1 LGIFVDIPDNIIKA
15 CIEGNRS
22 GQGELYRLVAP
33 KMYGVCLQYAG
44 NEDDAKDIMQDGFIK
59 VFNKIEQ
66 FSGKGSFEG
75 WIRRIIV
82 NTALERYR
90 SKVHLQSIDEN
101 DNVNVE
107 VIDQYV
113 LESMTAEEI
122 TSLIKEL
129 SPKYRLVFNL
139 YALEGYSHKDI
150 SEKLGISEGTSKS
163 NLSRAR
169 GILQQKVLEL
179 YSESERKNVR

>member
-1 LGIFVDIPDNIIKA
+1 MADIPGNIIKA

-22 GQGELYRLVAP
+22 GQEELYRLVAP

-44 NEDDAKDIMQDGFIK
+44 NADDAKDIMQDGFIK
-59 VFNKIEQ
+59 VFSKIDQ
-66 FSGKGSFEG
+66 YTGKGSFEG
-75 WIRRIIV
+75 WIRRILV
-82 NTALERYR
+82 NTALEKIR
-90 SKVHLQSIDEN
+90 SRVNLQSIDEY
-101 DNVNVE
+101 DNANVE
-107 VIDQYV
+107 MFDQYV

-122 TSLIKEL
+122 SQLIQNL

-139 YALEGYSHKDI
+139 YALEGFSHKDI

-169 GILQQKVLEL
+169 SILQQKVVEL
-179 YSESERKNVR
+179 FSERERKDE